1 MENKN
6 VSKGNGRKILYW
18 VAGVLIVVLIAGF
31 AYTRLNRPRFRSF
44 RTGTNASAQVTTSK
58 VVSLDFTQNV
68 QASGSLEAQPSAS
81 LAWNTSG
88 VVDTVNV
95 KAGDQVK
102 AGEVLMKLK
111 TSTVDPSIISAQS
124 DLLTAQKSLQDTLNS
139 SATNLAQAAVDLK
152 TAQDA
157 YDKAQTYLN
166 YLQGND
172 KIPQTNV
179 NAYTETKSNSWIYTY
194 KTKLFKGP
202 APQEW
207 IVNAQNDLA
216 LKKAKLD
223 DAQRTYDYYKS
234 GQNSLE
240 VTAAQAKVD
249 AAQAT
254 VDTMSI
260 IAPFDGEVLYTSSQP
275 GDVVAS
281 GAAAADIANMNQLYI
296 DALVD
301 ETDIASVQLGAPIT
315 ATLDAVPGLQLTG
328 KVAAINPV
336 GRNTSGLVKYTVR
349 IAIDKVNGQDFL
361 PLGSTANVTIQ
372 VKPAEAALGVP
383 TSFVKKD
390 TKGEYVLVAQPGG
403 APKRVDVVTSTIVGD
418 HVVVTGNLQVGDVL
432 TNFQRNSGTPSA
444 SSTGGN

>member
-6 VSKGNGRKILYW
+6 VSKGNGRKVFYW

-31 AYTRLNRPRFRSF
+31 AYTRLNRPRTRFRS
-44 RTGTNASAQVTTSK
+44 GANASAQTTTSK
-58 VVSLDFTQNV
+58 VVSLDLTQNV

-81 LAWNTSG
+81 LTWNTNG

-95 KAGDQVK
+95 KSGDQVK

-124 DLLTAQKSLQDTLNS
+124 DLLTAQKGLQDTLNS
-139 SATNLAQAAVDLK
+139 SATSMAQAAVDLK

-157 YDKAQTYLN
+157 YDKAQTYLH
-166 YLQGND
+166 YLQNND

-179 NAYTETKSNSWIYTY
+179 KAYTDTKSNSWIYTY
-194 KTKLFKGP
+194 KTKLYKGP
-202 APQEW
+202 APQVW

-216 LKKAKLD
+216 LKKAKLA
-223 DAQRTYDYYKS
+223 DAQRTYDYYKN
-234 GQNSLE
+234 GQNSQE
-240 VTAAQAKVD
+240 ATAAQAKVD

-254 VDTMSI
+254 VDSMSI
-260 IAPFDGEVLYTSSQP
+260 IAPFDGEVLYTDSQP
-275 GDVVAS
+275 GDVVAT
-281 GAAAADIANMNQLYI
+281 GATAVDIANMNQLYI

-301 ETDIASVQLGAPIT
+301 ESDIASVQVDAPIT

-336 GRNTSGLVKYTVR
+336 GQNTSGLVKYTVR
-349 IAIDKVNGQDFL
+349 IAIDKVSGQDFL
-361 PLGSTANVTIQ
+361 PLGATANVTIQ
-372 VKPAEAALGVP
+372 VKPAETALGVP

-390 TKGEYVLVAQPGG
+390 SNGEYVLVAQPVGS
-403 APKRVDVVTSTIVGD
+403 PKRVDVVTSTIVGD
-418 HVVVTGNLQVGDVL
+418 HVAVTGNLKVGDVL
-432 TNFQRNSGTPSA
+432 TNFQRSSGTPSA
-444 SSTGGN
+444 SFGGGN

>member
-6 VSKGNGRKILYW
+6 VSKGNRRKVLYW
-18 VAGVLIVVLIAGF
+18 VAGLLIVALIAGF
-31 AYTRLNRPRFRSF
+31 AYTRLNRPRFRTF
-44 RTGTNASAQVTTSK
+44 RSGSNAAAQAATSK
-58 VVSLDFTQNV
+58 VVSLDLTQNV

-81 LAWNTSG
+81 LTWNTGG
-88 VVDTVNV
+88 VVDQVNV

-102 AGEVLMKLK
+102 AGDILMKLK
-111 TSTVDPSIISAQS
+111 TSSVDASIISAQS
-124 DLLTAQKSLQDTLNS
+124 DLLTAQKGLQDTLNS
-139 SATNLAQAAVDLK
+139 SGTNLAQAAVDLK

-157 YDKAQTYLN
+157 YDKAQTYLD
-166 YLQGND
+166 YLQNNP

-179 NAYTETKSNSWIYTY
+179 NAHTETKSNSWIYTY
-194 KTKLFKGP
+194 KTKLYKGP

-234 GQNSLE
+234 GQNSQE

-254 VDTMSI
+254 VDSMSI
-260 IAPFDGEVLYTSSQP
+260 IAPFDGEVLYTNSQP
-275 GDVVAS
+275 GDVVTT
-281 GAAAADIANMNQLYI
+281 GTAAIDVANMNQLYI

-301 ETDIASVQLGAPIT
+301 ESDIANVQVGAPIT
-315 ATLDAVPGLQLTG
+315 ATLDAVPNLQLKG
-328 KVAAINPV
+328 QVASINPV
-336 GRNTSGLVKYTVR
+336 GQNNSGLVKYTVR
-349 IAIDKVNGQDFL
+349 IAIDQVANQEFL
-361 PLGSTANVTIQ
+361 PLGATANVTIQ

-390 TKGEYVLVAQPGG
+390 SQGEYVLVRQEGG

-418 HVVVTGNLQVGDVL
+418 NVVVTGNLKVGDVL
-432 TNFQRNSGTPSA
+432 TNFQRSNGTPSA
-444 SSTGGN
+444 SFGGGN